1 MITVQ
6 TGTEPSL
13 TGSNMSI
20 ALAVGCA
27 AHFHEQ
33 GLRGFP
39 KDCII
44 IPASS
49 LGPRAVQWPCW
60 VCTSNWH
67 SAHMFKANQPT
78 PEGKMGKRDAERKK

>member
-1 MITVQ
+1 
-6 TGTEPSL
+6 
-13 TGSNMSI
+13 MSI
-20 ALAVGCA
+20 ALTVCCA

-44 IPASS
+44 IAASS

-60 VCTSNWH
+60 VYSSNWH
-67 SAHMFKANQPT
+67 SAHMFKANQHT
-78 PEGKMGKRDAERKK
+78 PEGKTGEIDAETER